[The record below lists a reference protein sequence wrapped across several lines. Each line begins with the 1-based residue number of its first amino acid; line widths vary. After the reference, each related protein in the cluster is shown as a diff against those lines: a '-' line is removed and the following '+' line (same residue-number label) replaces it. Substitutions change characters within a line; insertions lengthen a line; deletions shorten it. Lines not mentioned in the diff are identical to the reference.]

1 MRRSRWLRL
10 VALGLALASALLCG
24 CTRKAPGPDECQRFA
39 ELAARMSTDSPLLTP
54 ELQAQIDE
62 ETRQCLTKPY
72 DRELLS
78 CVETTREAHRCLTAF
93 RLRHERSQ

>member
-1 MRRSRWLRL
+1 
-10 VALGLALASALLCG
+10 
-24 CTRKAPGPDECQRFA
+24 
-39 ELAARMSTDSPLLTP
+39 MSTDSPVLTS

-72 DRELLS
+72 DRELLL

-93 RLRHERSQ
+93 RLRSERSQ

>member
-1 MRRSRWLRL
+1 MRARSTLRL
-10 VALGLALASALLCG
+10 RLIAPTLLGAALCACE
-24 CTRKAPGPDECQRFA
+24 RKAPGPEECQRFA
-39 ELAARMSTDSPLLTP
+39 EMAARMSTDSPLLTL

-78 CVETTREAHRCLTAF
+78 CVETTHQAHGCLASF
-93 RLRHERSQ
+93 RRRIGRSQ